1 MKFSLLIFSLSVAA
15 VAVVAAIDSCSEAVI
30 KNVIKFLFFIVNKL
44 QALSATVHTV
54 HSEYKQSMSYGK
66 QRQFLSMGF
75 SVHCFSASLR
85 FLTCHTLQ

>member
-1 MKFSLLIFSLSVAA
+1 MKFYSLIFALSVAA
-15 VAVVAAIDSCSEAVI
+15 LVAAIDSCSEAVI

-44 QALSATVHTV
+44 QAQSAALHTV
-54 HSEYKQSMSYGK
+54 QVGTSSMSFGK

-85 FLTCHTLQ
+85 FLTCHTLKNI